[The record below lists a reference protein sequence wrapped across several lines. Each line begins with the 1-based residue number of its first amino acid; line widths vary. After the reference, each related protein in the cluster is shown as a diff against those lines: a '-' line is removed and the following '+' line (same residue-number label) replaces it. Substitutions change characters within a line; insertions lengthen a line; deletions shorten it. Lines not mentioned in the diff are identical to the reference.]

1 MKNKVL
7 LGVLAAG
14 LILAPANAYA
24 LSGNATVEFTGSKN
38 VIVGDTFTVKMNV
51 KDVNNT
57 YDGIVSLEG
66 NLSFDQNMV
75 EYVSAKSENTPY
87 KFHMNEK
94 YNYKIAGLDFTLD
107 NGIVNNVTVY
117 EFTFKAL
124 KEGNTNITLSNYK
137 LTDSKDYVDA
147 KVIGNNITIK
157 EQVKEEVKEEVKETK
172 TIEVKTEAK
181 VNPVKK
187 VEKTVVKQTV
197 KTSKTNNTKTQE
209 INMMM
214 QIIKMI
220 LNTILK

>member
-66 NLSFDQNMV
+66 NLSFDKDMV
-75 EYVSAKSENTPY
+75 QYVSAKSENTPY
-87 KFHMNEK
+87 KFHINEN
-94 YNYKIAGLDFTLD
+94 YNYKLAGLDFTLD
-107 NGIVNNVTVY
+107 NGIVDNLTVY

-124 KEGNTNITLSNYK
+124 KSGNTNITLSNYK
-137 LTDSKDYVDA
+137 LTDSKDYVDT
-147 KVIGNNITIK
+147 KVVGLNTNIQ
-157 EQVKEEVKEEVKETK
+157 EPVKTEEKVEK
-172 TIEVKTEAK
+172 TEEVKTETK
-181 VNPVKK
+181 VNTVKK
-187 VEKTVVKQTV
+187 VEKTAVKQVV
-197 KTSKTNNTKTQE
+197 KTSKIDNSKTEE

-214 QIIKMI
+214 RIIKMI